1 MEKNN
6 KIFIFLTYTLTDI
19 MKNID
24 GFRKRIRLSDLII
37 KLELFAKGELVAL
50 LDTLEKTLRLFMSL
64 ILFLL
69 KFSFPDFFSPSI
81 QGEHKENLLLNRN
94 IKAV

>member
-50 LDTLEKTLRLFMSL
+50 LDTLEKTLRLFM
-64 ILFLL
+64 
-69 KFSFPDFFSPSI
+69 
-81 QGEHKENLLLNRN
+81 
-94 IKAV
+94 